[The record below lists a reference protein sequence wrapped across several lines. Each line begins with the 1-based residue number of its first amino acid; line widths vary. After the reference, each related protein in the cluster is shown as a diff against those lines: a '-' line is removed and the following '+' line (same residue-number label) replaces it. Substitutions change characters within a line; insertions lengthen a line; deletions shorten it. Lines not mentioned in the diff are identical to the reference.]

1 MDAGRNFCTSQ
12 LRGEGER
19 RRHLTLVS
27 FSTNTRLH
35 LLTVG
40 ERETNKL
47 PSSHLCHVSS
57 TCYTENAALSLLARI
72 CKSVSP
78 HLLTGGWRKERETNA
93 VTAFE
98 RRRRRAGSPQP
109 LSPPNP
115 PHTLTLVILP
125 AGNYFKLW
133 HGWYVSVGKC
143 SDCDTV
149 DMCQVAITPRQRLSL
164 HSKICV
170 DTDKKN
176 QR

>member
-12 LRGEGER
+12 LLGEGER

-57 TCYTENAALSLLARI
+57 TLHGECGIEFVSEDP
-72 CKSVSP
+72 VSP
-78 HLLTGGWRKERETNA
+78 HLLTAGWRKERETNA

-98 RRRRRAGSPQP
+98 RRRSLRAGSPQP
-109 LSPPNP
+109 LNP
-115 PHTLTLVILP
+115 PHTLTLLTLP
-125 AGNYFKLW
+125 AGKYFKLW

-143 SDCDTV
+143 SDCDTA
-149 DMCQVAITPRQRLSL
+149 DMCQVAITPRQRLSP
-164 HSKICV
+164 HSEICV

-176 QR
+176 LR